1 MRSGTPSTRR
11 VYHVARA
18 DFLQRIRSRRLL
30 TVLAVIAYLGY
41 LVNIGTIE
49 IFYQDSSNEQLY
61 QYAGEPTSAY
71 IGLTA
76 GVTGAAILF
85 LAGYYVLSGSLE
97 RDRETGVER
106 LVGSTSTTAREL
118 LLGKWC
124 SHVGLVVVLLG
135 TLGTAALLN
144 HLVHGTGPTDPLWI
158 LGPVFLLGLPVG
170 CFVAGVTLL
179 FQSTH
184 WLRGT
189 LGNAVYFFGAVTL
202 MIAAVPAMGDR
213 APGEIPLWAR
223 MTDTIGLFALGELT
237 YDAVL
242 EVGPGYDGSGVANF
256 GMGSTGAEVVRFHW
270 TGDSWPLWFYANRL
284 GLVLLG
290 IAIALAASL
299 PYDRFSTADVSDS
312 RGLIDRLSSAVPSLR
327 STLLAGGNTDDE
339 RPAEPTLTPVTDRSA
354 GGFGRLVHQEFR
366 LLVRGQPWWW
376 YVGAFLIGLVGLTG
390 SAPTGAIVSA
400 AAVWPIFLWSSMGV
414 RTLRHQMTP
423 FIVSSRQPY
432 GQLLAEWT
440 AGAIVTA
447 AFLGVALWPVVF
459 ETGVSGLVV
468 LLGGI
473 LFVPSLAQAM
483 GFWSRTRRLFEL
495 TFLLCWYLGPLN
507 QVPVLD
513 FAGATGE
520 TAGTATP
527 LLFGA
532 VGLLAFLAAVGY
544 RHRQT

>member
-1 MRSGTPSTRR
+1 MRSENPSTRR

-30 TVLAVIAYLGY
+30 AVLAVIAYVGY
-41 LVNIGTIE
+41 LVNVGTVE

-76 GVTGAAILF
+76 GVTGTAILF

-97 RDRETGVER
+97 RDRATGVER

-144 HLVHGTGPTDPLWI
+144 HLVHGTGSTDPLWI
-158 LGPVFLLGLPVG
+158 LGPVFLLGLPIG
-170 CFVAGVTLL
+170 CLVAGVTLL
-179 FQSTH
+179 FQSTDL
-184 WLRGT
+184 LRGT
-189 LGNAVYFFGAVTL
+189 LGNVVYFFAAMMLIV
-202 MIAAVPAMGDR
+202 AAVPAMGDR
-213 APGEIPLWAR
+213 APAEIPLWAR
-223 MTDTIGLFALGELT
+223 MTDTIGLFALGDLT

-242 EVGPGYDGSGVANF
+242 EVGPGYDGPGVANF
-256 GMGSTGAEVVRFHW
+256 GTGSAGAEVVRFHW
-270 TGDSWPLWFYANRL
+270 TGGPWPLWFYANRL

-290 IAIALAASL
+290 IATALVATL
-299 PYDRFSTADVSDS
+299 PYDRFSTADASDS
-312 RGLIDRLSSAVPSLR
+312 RGLIDRLGSAVPSLHLTPAEG
-327 STLLAGGNTDDE
+327 SADGGNPDE
-339 RPAEPTLTPVTDRSA
+339 TTLTPVTDRSA
-354 GGFGRLVHQEFR
+354 GGFGRLVHQELR

-376 YVGAFLIGLVGLTG
+376 YVGALLIGFVGLTG
-390 SAPTGAIVSA
+390 SAPTEAIASA

-414 RTLRHQMTP
+414 RTLRHRMTP

-447 AFLGVALWPVVF
+447 AFLGVALWPVVL
-459 ETGVSGLVV
+459 ETGMGGLVV

-483 GFWSRTRRLFEL
+483 GFWSRTRRLFEV
-495 TFLLCWYLGPLN
+495 TFLLCWYVGPLN
-507 QVPVLD
+507 QVPALD

-520 TAGTATP
+520 TTGTVTP
-527 LLFGA
+527 LLFGT
-532 VGLLAFLAAVGY
+532 VGLLALLAAFGY